1 MENREKAEAV
11 QRMQDH
17 ILRHLQEPV
26 TLGQLAACAGYS
38 PYYCVRIF
46 RELTGRTPF
55 EYLRSLRLSRAA
67 IELRDEKARIIDVA
81 LDFVFDSQEGFTRAF
96 SREFG
101 VTPARYRKAPSPIRL
116 FMPASAPS
124 RTLDLVKGDKEMEKK
139 PAVQTVF
146 VQVIQRPER
155 NLILKRGVKAEDYYA
170 YCEEVGCDIW
180 GLLCGVREALYEP
193 VGLWLPN
200 SLVTPGTSRYVQGV
214 EVPADYRGVVPE
226 GLEVISLPP
235 CQMMVFQGPPYGD
248 ERFEEAISELWDVM
262 KDYDPEL
269 YGFRWADED
278 APRFQMEPQGWR
290 GYIEARPVR
299 PVNG

>member
-1 MENREKAEAV
+1 
-11 QRMQDH
+11 
-17 ILRHLQEPV
+17 
-26 TLGQLAACAGYS
+26 
-38 PYYCVRIF
+38 
-46 RELTGRTPF
+46 
-55 EYLRSLRLSRAA
+55 
-67 IELRDEKARIIDVA
+67 
-81 LDFVFDSQEGFTRAF
+81 
-96 SREFG
+96 
-101 VTPARYRKAPSPIRL
+101 
-116 FMPASAPS
+116 
-124 RTLDLVKGDKEMEKK
+124 MEKK

-155 NLILKRGVKAEDYYA
+155 KLILKRGVKAEDYYA

-200 SLVTPGTSRYVQGV
+200 SLVTPDTSRYVQGV
-214 EVPADYRGVVPE
+214 EVPADYRGGVPE

-235 CQMMVFQGPPYGD
+235 CRMMVFQGPPYED

-278 APRFQMEPQGWR
+278 APRFQMEPQG
-290 GYIEARPVR
+290 
-299 PVNG
+299 